1 VIHLVRV
8 SDLVG
13 RQYLTADDDA
23 GGAVAAVGGD
33 AVVQV
38 SKVSRDYG
46 IEDKGRLYFTA
57 DAAIAGELL
66 VSCCWW
72 R

>member
-1 VIHLVRV
+1 M
-8 SDLVG
+8 
-13 RQYLTADDDA
+13 TADDDA
-23 GGAVAAVGGD
+23 GGAVAVIGGD

-57 DAAIAGELL
+57 GELQL
-66 VSCCWW
+66 VAVSCW
-72 R
+72 